1 MSQLAQ
7 RLFMASGGKKSSTY
21 VDDVFSTY
29 LYKGTGGTQAI
40 ENGIKLGN
48 SNVGGS
54 VEFQESNL
62 DKLSFASTSDFT
74 FGTGD
79 FTIECFVNYNAISN
93 DGIFSLSSTAGGI
106 TTGSA
111 LSLNV
116 LSSDGGKYAV
126 YFKNTQNG
134 TSSPGTCSNV
144 AVNVGQWY
152 HLAMV
157 RQSGQSKFF
166 VNGVAQTF
174 GSDCTNDI
182 TITDTT
188 NYTWTNLGLGGYY
201 DNTFLLNGRISNFRI
216 TKGQALYWSNFTAP
230 TQALTTTSQGATASN
245 VKLLCCNKGTVTGK
259 TVGPTITSS
268 GSPTASGFGPF
279 TGSGGEGGMVWAK
292 DRSDGQDHQIVD
304 TVRGDDK
311 YIFPNMTNAEST
323 VEGNGSTVGRVNSF
337 NNNGFTL
344 QPTQYD
350 GTWNKDGDD
359 YASWTFRESK
369 EFFNIKTWDGNN
381 TAGRQ
386 LAHNLGCVPGMVIV
400 KETTGTQS
408 WTIYH
413 RGNPNPPSN
422 KIMFS
427 TSAVSTTSSWNDV
440 VPTSSYVELGGNSAV
455 NGSGK
460 SYVGYFFAGGEST
473 AATAKSVDFDGSD
486 DYLSIPDNAAWDI
499 GSSDATI
506 ECWVKFD
513 THNGHDGIIHQ
524 LRNGLPNASSSWAV
538 EPVSGILNFYYA
550 HSGTSYGNVSGAYI
564 PLGQWQHI
572 AITKSGTTIKIYQ
585 DGIQTGS
592 GTLAGTI
599 NNGTVP
605 LDIGGNCVGQWCDC
619 KISNVR
625 ITKGQVLYTSFFK
638 PTYEPLTT
646 TSQGASSS
654 NVVLLCCNDSS
665 PTGST
670 VTPDT
675 ITNNNG
681 STANTDSPFD
691 DPAGFK
697 FGEEGDQN
705 IIKCGSITRD
715 STIGEINVGFEPQW
729 VLIKRTDASN
739 DWFIID
745 SMRGTPSGAYGSA
758 NGRYLKSNLSNVE
771 STNMSSNGFQLTP
784 TGFKN
789 SDAGDQPFGMGNNF
803 IYMAVRRPDAL
814 VAKPAEAGTDAF
826 AMDAGNGNNTQAFDS
841 GFPVDWVITRAPAA
855 TTNWETGGRLIPNKW
870 LATNNTDAES
880 PAAYFSFDSNTGWM
894 KNASA
899 YNSDYQ
905 SWMWKRGA
913 GFDVVAFQGT
923 ATDPGPTYAHSL
935 GKTPELK
942 IIKRRNNGSVGWI
955 GTGTVVSQVIAGNL
969 TSAKDYY
976 FYLNTTA
983 AVSSFS
989 NYWTGG
995 NDTATHFTV
1004 RHGNGEAG
1012 GSDDPYLC
1020 LLFAS
1025 VEGISKVGYYNGT
1038 GSAGHVITTGFTPR
1052 FLFIKKAN
1060 GSNGWFTYDSIRGL
1074 GSGADPYL
1082 QLQNSNVQDT
1092 SGADVFATSSTGFT
1106 INQAYDSVN
1115 VSGGK
1120 YIYYAH
1126 A

>member
-681 STANTDSPFD
+681 STASTDSPFD
-691 DPAGFK
+691 DPEGFK
-697 FGEEGDQN
+697 FGEGGDQN
-705 IIKCGSITRD
+705 IIKCGSYTGNT
-715 STIGEINVGFEPQW
+715 SYKPEIYLGWEPQW
-729 VLIKRTDASN
+729 ILVKNTNLSTEQ
-739 DWFIID
+739 WFIFD
-745 SMRGTPSGAYGSA
+745 SMRGIITNGTDYVLEPSRSVAEAGWD
-758 NGRYLKSNLSNVE
+758 LID
-771 STNMSSNGFQLTP
+771 LTP
-784 TGFKN
+784 TGFKIKMN
-789 SDAGDQPFGMGNNF
+789 DDKVNNNGGNY
-803 IYMAVRRPDAL
+803 IYTAIRRPDGY
-814 VAKPAEAGTDAF
+814 VGKPAEAGNDVF
-826 AMDAGNGNNTQAFDS
+826 AMDVGTTSAGIPNFDS
-841 GFPVDWVITRAPAA
+841 GFPVDYAHVKQFAGVANTHSLSRL
-855 TTNWETGGRLIPNKW
+855 TGDTYVNTNQIRNIQNYSAFQW
-870 LATNNTDAES
+870 
-880 PAAYFSFDSNTGWM
+880 DSNEGWYDGGYHSTGF
-894 KNASA
+894 
-899 YNSDYQ
+899 Q
-905 SWMWKRGA
+905 SWMWKRHA
-913 GFDVVAFQGT
+913 GFDVVTYTGNSVQGR
-923 ATDPGPTYAHSL
+923 DVPHNL
-935 GKTPELK
+935 GVAPNMMWVKNRT
-942 IIKRRNNGSVGWI
+942 R
-955 GTGTVVSQVIAGNL
+955 T
-969 TSAKDYY
+969 
-976 FYLNTTA
+976 
-983 AVSSFS
+983 
-989 NYWTGG
+989 TGG
-995 NDTATHFTV
+995 GANWIVYVSGITYLSVFGSDPDNYGNNPVALELNDTEYAQFSASGYWDHTHPTSTHFRVGDTY
-1004 RHGNGEAG
+1004 HCNQNGESMIAM
-1012 GSDDPYLC
+1012 
-1020 LLFAS
+1020 LFAS
-1025 VEGISKVGYYNGT
+1025 IDGISKVGSYT
-1038 GSAGHVITTGFTPR
+1038 GATAGVTVTTGFQPR
-1052 FLFIKKAN
+1052 FLILKNVKQA
-1060 GSNGWFTYDSIRGL
+1060 SNWTVLDTRRGW
-1074 GSGADPYL
+1074 GSGNDERLYL
-1082 QLQNSNVQDT
+1082 NTDVAQSASNV
-1092 SGADVFATSSTGFT
+1092 GAPTSTGFT
-1106 INQAYDSVN
+1106 ITNNWDTQGDTI
-1115 VSGGK
+1115 
-1120 YIYYAH
+1120 IYYAH